1 MNNNDMNFF
10 QSTRYVNKT
19 NRKKTLIL
27 DIEDSSEDK
36 SLGSGTQFN
45 INLFEPLIIDKQS
58 ELYLDNFITL
68 NAMMAD
74 VRERLSFSL
83 KINEFNVDTNSASNG
98 SNQNIK
104 SSIIIPNE
112 NRHVDNFFQ
121 SVSHKAKKYNYICDI
136 NPMTISKI
144 SGKISDLYGHP
155 IFHGNTNNGSYNT
168 YMLVGVAGAPNSK
181 WAKVPT
187 SPGLTTLSEMSAADK
202 SLVPVGTT
210 FELSGTEGENDFV
223 TCKTVST
230 FEKDSND
237 LYFVFDNDQD
247 DVTGYNNKPN
257 VRIKFT
263 GDNLDSAKPDAK
275 NASGNDMVIFTKYPS
290 LFKMGGRMIAE
301 FSIISRD

>member
-27 DIEDSSEDK
+27 DIEDSSEDT

-83 KINEFNVDTNSASNG
+83 KINEFNVDTNSASNV
-98 SNQNIK
+98 SNQHIK

-112 NRHVDNFFQ
+112 NRNVDNFFQ

-144 SGKISDLYGHP
+144 SGKISDLSGNP

-168 YMLVGVAGAPNSK
+168 YVLIGVATAGSK
-181 WAKVPT
+181 EGGWADDVAMGDLDST
-187 SPGLTTLSEMSAADK
+187 NK
-202 SLVPVGTT
+202 SLIPVGTT
-210 FELSGTEGENDFV
+210 FELSGTAAGTDFV
-223 TCKTVST
+223 TCKTVSS
-230 FEKDSND
+230 FEKDSNE
-237 LYFVFDNDQD
+237 LYFVFDTDPGV
-247 DVTGYNNKPN
+247 VTGYNNKAI

-263 GDNLDSAKPDAK
+263 NTNLAAADPDAK
-275 NASGNDMVIFTKYPS
+275 TAASADLVIFAKYPS
-290 LFKMGGRMIAE
+290 LFKMGGRVVAE